1 MADLKAQLNDVAG
14 EAIVTDVAKEADMG
28 RQAAG
33 TWKVRT
39 AVRQSDGTM
48 AILEFATAMDAPPS
62 KAADVVPPETLRRLS
77 YFDDEETRR
86 VARQLP
92 RFIQQQQQQQSPS
105 AAGNERLGAPGAMA
119 PLTQQPPP
127 SLSGKA
133 CAREEIFLRRAQMVS
148 ELSNLGLPVMSDWS
162 VPGGGLFSH
171 SNSIQGKCHTHF
183 LNL

>member
-1 MADLKAQLNDVAG
+1 MADLKAQLNDAAEG
-14 EAIVTDVAKEADMG
+14 VTVTAKEADMG
-28 RQAAG
+28 RQTAG

-92 RFIQQQQQQQSPS
+92 RFIQQQQQSPS
-105 AAGNERLGAPGAMA
+105 AVDTERRGAPGTMA
-119 PLTQQPPP
+119 LTQQPPP

-133 CAREEIFLRRAQMVS
+133 RAREEIFLRRAQMVS

-162 VPGGGLFSH
+162 VPGGGLFYLFSL
-171 SNSIQGKCHTHF
+171 NSRHYVANLF
-183 LNL
+183 LIYE

>member
-1 MADLKAQLNDVAG
+1 MADLKAQLNDAAEG
-14 EAIVTDVAKEADMG
+14 VTVTAKEADMG
-28 RQAAG
+28 RQTAG

-92 RFIQQQQQQQSPS
+92 RFIQQQQQSPS
-105 AAGNERLGAPGAMA
+105 VAGNERWGVPSAMA

-133 CAREEIFLRRAQMVS
+133 RAREEIFLRRAQMVS